1 MSARRRAGAPALAAW
16 VLALGAVGGLGVAA
30 RPAGTGAAGRAGAPV
45 THTVT
50 IDASSYR
57 PARLA
62 VHVGDTVVWV
72 NKDVI
77 PHTATAADK
86 RFDSQTIAAG
96 ASWRLTIEAKGA
108 TDYTCLFHPTMTGRI
123 EAD

>member
-1 MSARRRAGAPALAAW
+1 VNALRWPPRVLAACG
-16 VLALGAVGGLGVAA
+16 LAVGAAGGLGAA
-30 RPAGTGAAGRAGAPV
+30 ALAGTAGRAAPV

-72 NKDVI
+72 NEDVI
-77 PHTATAADK
+77 PHTATAAGR

-96 ASWRLTIEAKGA
+96 ASWRLTIEARGA